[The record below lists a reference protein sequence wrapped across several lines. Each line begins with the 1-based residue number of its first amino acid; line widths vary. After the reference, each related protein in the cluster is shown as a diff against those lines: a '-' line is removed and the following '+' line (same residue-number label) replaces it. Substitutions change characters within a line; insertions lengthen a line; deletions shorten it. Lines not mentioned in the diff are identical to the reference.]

1 MHTITQKSAK
11 WTKAEFDLRYEISD
25 IRLFVKTFCGVSC
38 SSHFLDISEEGLL
51 EAPSRV
57 LMEYGVQVAQINSCP
72 VNKGS
77 KRIYFRE
84 GVVVYSMSTY
94 DHYYVNT
101 QKSFEEYQ
109 DKFKSKTR
117 STLKKKVHKFLQE
130 DQGKNYFKKFTTAT
144 EMETF
149 LKHAAVVSAK
159 TYQHRLF
166 GRGIPSN
173 SEFCRNVMK
182 QAELGLVR
190 GYLLY
195 FDGNPVAYTYAP
207 FVSDGVLL
215 YDYNG
220 YDPDFGK
227 LSPGTVIQ
235 YKVIEDLCLDPDAKI
250 YDLCVGEDEHKTL
263 FSTDSRY
270 CADIL
275 VLRKSLKNILIVLA
289 HFALTSFSTKAGN
302 FLNCFNL
309 KSRLK
314 KFIRKNARTGDAS
327 PQEMN
332 SRT

>member
-1 MHTITQKSAK
+1 MHAIIQKSAE

-25 IRLFVKTFCGVSC
+25 IRLFAKTFYGVSC
-38 SSHFLDISEEGLL
+38 SSHFLDITEEGLL

-57 LMEYGVQVAQINSCP
+57 LMEYGVQVAQVNSCP
-72 VNKGS
+72 VKKGS
-77 KRIYFRE
+77 KKISFRD
-84 GVVVYSMSTY
+84 GVIVYSMSTY
-94 DHYYVNT
+94 DHYYVDT
-101 QKSFEEYQ
+101 QKSFEEYLE
-109 DKFKSKTR
+109 KFKSKTR
-117 STLKKKVHKFLQE
+117 STLKKKVHRFLQE

-144 EMETF
+144 EMDTF
-149 LKHAAVVSAK
+149 LKLAAVVSAK
-159 TYQHRLF
+159 TYQQRLF

-173 SEFCRNVMK
+173 SEFCRNVMN

-207 FVSDGVLL
+207 FVKDGVLL

-220 YDPDFGK
+220 YDPDLGK

-275 VLRKSLKNILIVLA
+275 VLRKSLKNFLIVLT
-289 HFALTSFSTKAGN
+289 HLALTSFSARAGN
-302 FLNCFNL
+302 FLDYFNL
-309 KSRLK
+309 KSSLK
-314 KFIRKNARTGDAS
+314 KFIRKNPQAGEPS

-332 SRT
+332 S